1 MVTSER
7 FFFGRRKLI
16 HHQYKGFFGTE
27 EQDEQVQDEGDEDT
41 PQMGPKEAT
50 ARFYFELTFQLA
62 KEDITKMRDVEKQ
75 GLYLSL
81 SVASILKD
89 RIVKQQEELRK
100 IKSQN
105 DNMLNNIR

>member
-1 MVTSER
+1 
-7 FFFGRRKLI
+7 
-16 HHQYKGFFGTE
+16 
-27 EQDEQVQDEGDEDT
+27 
-41 PQMGPKEAT
+41 
-50 ARFYFELTFQLA
+50 
-62 KEDITKMRDVEKQ
+62 MRDVEKQ